1 MQYNDAA
8 TFLRFTMDHPV
19 FDVRSPSEFRQGH
32 IPGAISLPLF
42 DDEERRKVGILYKN
56 SGRDA
61 SVLIGLDLVGPKM
74 SGFIKQVRKVVHG
87 SEILMHC
94 WRGGM
99 RSSGMGWLMEMAGY
113 DVRILKGGYKT
124 YRSYIRQNIGEGFQ
138 FVVIGGKTGSGKTE
152 ILHLLEKQGEQ
163 VLGLEKIAHHKGS
176 AFGHIGQEVQPTN
189 EQFEND
195 LFANLHQLNPDKP
208 VWMEDESRSIG
219 TVSLSDPFIRQM
231 KTSPL
236 IFIDVDK
243 AQRIERL
250 VKEYSN
256 FNAEMLNS
264 AVHRIAQRL
273 GGLNAG
279 HIIDAIGNND
289 LKRACD
295 MLLVYYD
302 RQYLAGLKSRPPE
315 QIYTIVLDSNDP
327 EYNAGVV
334 LQLYKQNF
342 DTLMNHYQFD
352 NLTDLTNS
360 TNLTIK
366 K

>member
-1 MQYNDAA
+1 MQYIEAIP
-8 TFLRFTMDHPV
+8 FLQQAFGYPV

-32 IPGAISLPLF
+32 IPGAINLPLF

-61 SVLIGLDLVGPKM
+61 SVLLGLDFVGPKM
-74 SGFIKQVRKVVHG
+74 SGFIKQVRKSVHG
-87 SEILMHC
+87 SDILLHC

-124 YRSYIRQNIGEGFQ
+124 YRAHIRQSIGQGFQ

-152 ILHLLEKQGEQ
+152 ILNFLEKEGEQ
-163 VLGLEKIAHHKGS
+163 VLDLEKIAHHKGS
-176 AFGHIGQEVQPTN
+176 AFGHLGQEVQPTN

-219 TVSLSDPFIRQM
+219 TVSLPDPFIRKM

-250 VKEYSN
+250 VKEYST
-256 FNAEMLNS
+256 FEAEMLNS
-264 AVHRIAQRL
+264 AVNRIAQRL

-279 HIIDAIGNND
+279 LIIAAIGNND
-289 LKRACD
+289 LKKACG

-302 RQYLAGLKSRPPE
+302 KQYLAGLKSRQPTH
-315 QIYTIVLDSNDP
+315 IFTIVLDSNDP
-327 EYNAGVV
+327 ENNAGVV
-334 LQLYKQNF
+334 LEFYKQNNS
-342 DTLMNHYQFD
+342 TLMKNFQL
-352 NLTDLTNS
+352 NPLA
-360 TNLTIK
+360 IE
-366 K
+366 